1 MDMVAR
7 SERLNARMLP
17 PPTPVSMSSSFAMP
31 SPPHHIQAPMLA
43 PSLPRSPAS
52 TTSALRSPGLR
63 TAPRPLSLRHTWKAD
78 SDWSNASASSA
89 GSDEVHPAVK
99 AIMRKL
105 LVLKAEIN
113 DKLWDLRRSL
123 TADGV
128 EAVEAA
134 AAKGITGLMTDI
146 RSLTNQLGH

>member
-1 MDMVAR
+1 
-7 SERLNARMLP
+7 
-17 PPTPVSMSSSFAMP
+17 
-31 SPPHHIQAPMLA
+31 
-43 PSLPRSPAS
+43 
-52 TTSALRSPGLR
+52 
-63 TAPRPLSLRHTWKAD
+63 
-78 SDWSNASASSA
+78 
-89 GSDEVHPAVK
+89 
-99 AIMRKL
+99 MRKL